1 MTHAH
6 TKLVGQVRGLLRS
19 GARQRA
25 DWLRTNL
32 RTAMTAADLDL
43 VTLSALSGVSPG
55 TIRGFMAG
63 TDSSV
68 TTVLQLAMALG
79 LSLGELE
86 RPPDD
91 FRVSAGETDAQE

>member
-1 MTHAH
+1 MTNEH
-6 TKLVGQVRGLLRS
+6 TKLVGQVRGLLRA

-32 RTAMTAADLDL
+32 RVAMTAAELDI
-43 VTLSALSGVSPG
+43 VTLSALSGVSVG

-68 TTVLQLAMALG
+68 TNVLQLAMALG

-91 FRVSAGETDAQE
+91 FGALADKPDSRG